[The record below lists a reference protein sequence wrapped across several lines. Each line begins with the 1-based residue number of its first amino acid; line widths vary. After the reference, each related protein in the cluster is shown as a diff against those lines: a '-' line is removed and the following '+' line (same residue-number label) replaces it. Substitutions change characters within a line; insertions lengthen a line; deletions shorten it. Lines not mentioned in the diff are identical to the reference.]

1 MLTKEKLKT
10 AIDTFPEKFSLD
22 ELLDKL
28 VLLDKIE
35 RGDMQAN
42 EGDVMSDE
50 ELEKEME
57 KWFE

>member
-10 AIDTFPEKFSLD
+10 AIDTFPEKFTLD
-22 ELLDKL
+22 DLLDKL
-28 VLLDKIE
+28 ILLDKIE

-42 EGDVMSDE
+42 EGDVISDE

-57 KWFE
+57 KWWC